1 MNRETIIIC
10 WNIIANFAFF
20 FLTWQKMKAD
30 LLAKV
35 SGAMQELLDEQ
46 HEQNTADVKEVGTQI

>member
-1 MNRETIIIC
+1 
-10 WNIIANFAFF
+10 
-20 FLTWQKMKAD
+20 MKAD